1 MFAESFCECDFVTS
15 VPVCSDPE
23 LPGNHLSELNNLPIA
38 GEAGGCG
45 HDSYAFVN

>member
-1 MFAESFCECDFVTS
+1 MNETLFTS

-23 LPGNHLSELNNLPIA
+23 LLDNHLSELNNLPAA

-45 HDSYAFVN
+45 HDSCASVN